1 MADIKRIESG
11 ARMSQAVVYNGIV
24 YLAGQVGTPKASVTE
39 QTKDCLASVDRLLA
53 EAGTD
58 KTRILSAQIW
68 MADMAHF
75 AEMNAVWD
83 AWVPQGHTPARA
95 TGEAKL
101 ATPDYKVEVIVTAD
115 GETLIDTRLL
125 LEEDINLL
133 QRVAM
138 VA

>member
-1 MADIKRIESG
+1 MADIKRIETG
-11 ARMSQAVVYNGIV
+11 NRMSMAVVHNGTV
-24 YLAGQVGTPKASVTE
+24 YLAGQVGKPGESVTD
-39 QTKDCLASVDRLLA
+39 QTREVLAQVDRLLA

-68 MADMAHF
+68 LADMADF

-101 ATPDYKVEVIVTAD
+101 ATPAYKVEVIV
-115 GETLIDTRLL
+115 
-125 LEEDINLL
+125 
-133 QRVAM
+133 VA
-138 VA
+138 AL